1 MNQTSPSKTIQLDQ
15 FLAVPMFCASL
26 LFLFFVAA
34 AVQEY
39 TSETIY
45 QSVEVSLFF
54 FALTL
59 LMFPVFVA
67 EAIAH
72 YWIGSPR
79 WKSALYRSLIPPLRL
94 AARDHETGQAMW
106 LPLLGWREVDD
117 DLHEEVERAFSGPMI
132 VFALMIL
139 PLLAI
144 SLVWHY
150 RIDIGQYPWLQA
162 IVETGY
168 SITWLAFTVEF
179 IVMFSLVDKK
189 FTYIRKHWVDLL
201 IICLPLVAF
210 LRMLRVSQLLR
221 LQQVTKATRIYRLR
235 GLALRVWRGIVALD
249 MLSRLMRLDPQ
260 RRIDLLEELV
270 SEKEDEIK
278 KIRQQISALRTR
290 LDLKS
295 PLTPP
300 HTANTAQAA
309 PVEDTEAA

>member
-1 MNQTSPSKTIQLDQ
+1 MHAPTHSKTIEFDRMM
-15 FLAVPMFCASL
+15 AVPMFCASL
-26 LFLFFVAA
+26 LFLIFVAA
-34 AVQEY
+34 AVQEF

-45 QSVEVSLFF
+45 QSVEASLYFF
-54 FALTL
+54 GLTL
-59 LMFPVFVA
+59 LMFPLFVA

-72 YWIGSPR
+72 WWIGSPR
-79 WKSALYRSLIPPLRL
+79 WKAALFRSLLPPLRL
-94 AARDHETGQAMW
+94 AARDHETGQTMW

-132 VFALMIL
+132 AVALMIL

-150 RIDIGQYPWLQA
+150 RIDIGQYPWLEA

-168 SITWLAFTVEF
+168 SVTWLAFTVEF

-189 FTYIRKHWVDLL
+189 FSYVRKHWVDLL

-210 LRMLRVSQLLR
+210 LRVLRVSQLLR

-249 MLSRLMRLDPQ
+249 MLSRLMRLDPE
-260 RRIDLLEELV
+260 RRIELLEELIG
-270 SEKEDEIK
+270 EKEEEIE
-278 KIRQQISALRTR
+278 KIREQIAELRAR
-290 LDLKS
+290 VDAKNKIPSPQLAKS
-295 PLTPP
+295 T
-300 HTANTAQAA
+300 